1 MSFSCREDFL
11 SHVDAEHGGLQRY
24 RNAFFSLAA
33 LLPHVVRGQEWRAI
47 LGNFSEFISRAS
59 KDWENFTPDMKEA
72 YSAANDGSHDIAQ
85 PVSFALAYIGPK
97 T

>member
-24 RNAFFSLAA
+24 RN
-33 LLPHVVRGQEWRAI
+33 VVRGQEWRAI